1 MIRLY
6 NIDGKYLYEV
16 LDDYKIS
23 KNQDE
28 IFHCF
33 MDKIWHSSNTRQIY
47 TKYIRFTILSEIVN
61 TDVGQI
67 FYNYMNIPY
76 IASKTMTKNIDYIS
90 LIRQKI
96 NNIYNN
102 YCEPRLCTRKDY
114 MELLHMPKATYYRWE
129 KYHDED
135 DVKDLANRITESLNK
150 AQELKNQYSKQKMKL
165 TWKQFK
171 PFVEEY
177 LRRGFNNYIPLDK
190 FENKEQFI
198 LDTDLWTEDNFAIK
212 YLCRCLQQN
221 IKHLQKQYYGLTSFN
236 NRDKRRYKRCIDCG
250 KLFWVKNKD
259 NQTVRCAECQHKHHS
274 EIKKEINQRYYN
286 KIKTRTN

>member
-16 LDDYKIS
+16 LDDYKTS
-23 KNQDE
+23 ENQDE
-28 IFHCF
+28 IFRCF
-33 MDKIWHSSNTRQIY
+33 IDKIWHSSNTRQIY
-47 TKYIRFTILSEIVN
+47 TKYIRFTMLPEIVN
-61 TDVGQI
+61 TDVGHV
-67 FYNYMNIPY
+67 FYNYVNIPY
-76 IASKTMTKNIDYIS
+76 IASKTMTKNTDYIS

-171 PFVEEY
+171 PIVEEIIHKA
-177 LRRGFNNYIPLDK
+177 FNNYISLDK
-190 FENKEQFI
+190 YENKNEFV
-198 LDTDLWTEDNFAIK
+198 LDTDLWTEDNFCIR
-212 YLCRCLQQN
+212 YICRCLQTA
-221 IKHLQKQYYGLTSFN
+221 IKNYQKKYYGLYVKGSKD
-236 NRDKRRYKRCIDCG
+236 RIKYKRCIDCG
-250 KLFWVKNKD
+250 RQIAVISKD
-259 NQTVRCAECQHKHHS
+259 NQTVRCAECQHKRDN
-274 EIKKEINQRYYN
+274 ETAKNRMRKYRNR
-286 KIKTRTN
+286 